1 MSRPIRFGTD
11 GVRGPFGR
19 FPVNPAGAT
28 AIGRGLAAWVG
39 GPGAAVVIG
48 RDTRESGTI
57 LEEAVV
63 AGLVAGGVDARCAG
77 VLPTAAVSALVA
89 ATDAAA
95 GLMITASH
103 NPWVDNGLKIV
114 GPDGSK
120 PSDTAALEAAF
131 AGAPAPGGG
140 QRAEVTDPA
149 APWRAAMPAV
159 DLAHTTVLLDAAHG
173 AAAAH
178 APGVLEARGARVLRR
193 GCSPDGRNIN
203 DGVGALHPPTADEV
217 RAAGADLAV
226 CLDGDADR
234 VLLVSPD
241 HGLFDGDD
249 MLWLFSRGAEG
260 PLVGTVMS
268 NGGLG
273 SALGERLLR
282 SGVGDQQVAALMRS
296 SGAVAGA
303 EPSGH
308 VLFTDGLPTGDG
320 LFAALRILQ
329 VLGPRPR
336 LPSPGWTRWPQVQHA
351 VRFEGEKRPLETI
364 LSIDK
369 ARQAGLRLVVRY
381 SGTEPK
387 LRILVEGPD
396 EAAAVAHAAA
406 IRAEATAVLRA

>member
-19 FPVNPAGAT
+19 FPIDPDGAA
-28 AIGRGLAAWVG
+28 AIGRGLAAWIG

-48 RDTRESGTI
+48 RDTRESGSV
-57 LEEAVV
+57 LEAAVV
-63 AGLVAGGVDARCAG
+63 DGLTAGGVHARCAG

-95 GLMITASH
+95 GVMITASH

-114 GPDGSK
+114 GPDGTK
-120 PSDTAALEAAF
+120 PTETAALEAAF
-131 AGAPAPGGG
+131 AGAASPGGG
-140 QRAEVTDPA
+140 RRSAVSDPA

-159 DLAHTTVLLDAAHG
+159 DLGGTTVLLDAAHG

-178 APGVLEARGARVLRR
+178 APALLEARGARVLKR
-193 GCSPDGRNIN
+193 GCAPDGRNIN

-217 RAAGADLAV
+217 LEAGADLAI

-234 VLLVSPD
+234 VLLVSPE

-249 MLWLFSRGAEG
+249 MLWLFSRGVEG

-268 NGGLG
+268 NGGLEA
-273 SALGERLLR
+273 ALGGRLLR
-282 SGVGDQQVAALMRS
+282 SGVGDQKVAALMRQ
-296 SGAVAGA
+296 SGARAGA

-336 LPSPGWTRWPQVQHA
+336 LPAPGWTRWPQVQHA
-351 VRFEGEKRPLETI
+351 VRFEGEKQPLETI
-364 LSIDK
+364 QSIEQ

-406 IRAEATAVLRA
+406 IRAEATAVLTA